1 MKTLHEKSK
10 NIVRWNEERDQT
22 EDGNNKFLAGT
33 GWLRNKLQ
41 INSLI
46 NQYRF
51 YCKSAVY
58 LHSISTRQQ
67 TIAVDETPVCA
78 NIALNTTVDMI

>member
-33 GWLRNKLQ
+33 GWLRNSMRWFIFTSQ
-41 INSLI
+41 DI
-46 NQYRF
+46 
-51 YCKSAVY
+51 YCAERS
-58 LHSISTRQQ
+58 R
-67 TIAVDETPVCA
+67 
-78 NIALNTTVDMI
+78 